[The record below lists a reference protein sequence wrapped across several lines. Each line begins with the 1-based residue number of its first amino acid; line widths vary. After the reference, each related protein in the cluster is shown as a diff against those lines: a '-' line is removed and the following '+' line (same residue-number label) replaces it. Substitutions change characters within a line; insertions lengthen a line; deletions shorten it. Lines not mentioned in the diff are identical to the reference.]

1 MNVAKKQNART
12 EKASIFTSPRMRR
25 LVWLR
30 LYRNRYIY
38 LMILPVIVYFILL
51 KYVPMWF
58 LRSAFYDYKLRLG
71 FDGSKYVGLKYFER
85 LFTNPNLLNYIG
97 NTLKL
102 NIAALVILF
111 PMPVIF
117 AIMLNEM
124 RNVKFMKFVQT
135 ISYLPHF
142 VSTVVLVSMITTIV
156 SPSIGSLARLT
167 KLMGGTPI
175 NYLSIPEYFVPIN
188 VISGLWQGVG
198 WGAVI
203 YVSTLA
209 GIDRVLYEAA
219 KIDGA
224 NRWQQILHVSLPGLA
239 QTFVLM
245 LIMQVGQLLNVNFEK
260 VYLLQNT
267 LNLSASEMLPT
278 FVYKT
283 GMEKPQLWLRH
294 RCGVVQLGD
303 QRAAG
308 AVCQHCQQP
317 GQQDLAIL
325 RKGGRY
331 HGTDRDCYRTE
342 KAAPRRIH
350 PPHAG
355 GKNCRR
361 DLERGDD
368 PAALLLSV
376 SAAEHDFHFPERRVC
391 GAPGRRNVLS
401 HWLQSPGI

>member
-71 FDGSKYVGLKYFER
+71 FEGSKYVGLKYFER

-224 NRWQQILHVSLPGLA
+224 NRWQTLWRVTIPNVMPSITICMFLSLTNGFKLFDQNLA
-239 QTFVLM
+239 LTAGRPFQ
-245 LIMQVGQLLNVNFEK
+245 QLGNGETIK
-260 VYLLQNT
+260 T
-267 LNLSASEMLPT
+267 TEMLALNIVNAFGT
-278 FVYKT
+278 NGGGNRGAGQAKAVIFFIVVAAISII
-283 GMEKPQLWLRH
+283 QLQASR
-294 RCGVVQLGD
+294 RKEVQ
-303 QRAAG
+303 Q
-308 AVCQHCQQP
+308 
-317 GQQDLAIL
+317 
-325 RKGGRY
+325 
-331 HGTDRDCYRTE
+331 
-342 KAAPRRIH
+342 
-350 PPHAG
+350 
-355 GKNCRR
+355 
-361 DLERGDD
+361 
-368 PAALLLSV
+368 
-376 SAAEHDFHFPERRVC
+376 
-391 GAPGRRNVLS
+391 
-401 HWLQSPGI
+401 